1 MEHDQRRSNPCQCV
15 DNELCENLGG
25 NTIIIAIIPASLYV
39 LFSIMTSVHP
49 DMPLYRRAV
58 AALVLHSLLD
68 LWLGQGEGVLC
79 QCPWRWLVCS
89 QLGEKWLIHLALV
102 LASLRGDGHLGEQW
116 LNYLALLDASLCQV
130 LQWVKWAL
138 LTQPKLDTMERSLM
152 ATSAIK

>member
-1 MEHDQRRSNPCQCV
+1 MYILTCLSIDVQLQRWYCIHCWIYGLDRGKEC
-15 DNELCENLGG
+15 
-25 NTIIIAIIPASLYV
+25 
-39 LFSIMTSVHP
+39 SV
-49 DMPLYRRAV
+49 
-58 AALVLHSLLD
+58 S
-68 LWLGQGEGVLC
+68 
-79 QCPWRWLVCS
+79 PWRWLVCS